1 LASTGSAV
9 YWCDRVSSVPA
20 GTLTALRMR
29 VRTADTAMLRMIA
42 DSPM

>member
-9 YWCDRVSSVPA
+9 YWRGRVSSVPA
-20 GTLTALRMR
+20 GTLATRKRRVSTAE
-29 VRTADTAMLRMIA
+29 TAMLRMIA